1 MKFELKIDID
11 ELDYAQ
17 TIRALLPYIKKE
29 DLPLP
34 DMVRNA
40 AGTPGVLENFLKFI
54 PKEKQDEMILKA
66 FEKNKIR
73 IIAKAHKMAD
83 KAGIDMKISDISL
96 KEQTDDVVVIG

>member
-40 AGTPGVLENFLKFI
+40 AETPGVLENFLKFI

-83 KAGIDMKISDISL
+83 KAGVDVKISDISL

>member
-40 AGTPGVLENFLKFI
+40 AETPGMLENFLKFI

-66 FEKNKIR
+66 FEKNKVR

-83 KAGIDMKISDISL
+83 KAGIDVKISDISL

>member
-1 MKFELKIDID
+1 MKFELKIDIA

-40 AGTPGVLENFLKFI
+40 AETPGVLENFLKFI

-83 KAGIDMKISDISL
+83 KAGIDVKISDISL

>member
-40 AGTPGVLENFLKFI
+40 AETPGVLENFLKFI

-83 KAGIDMKISDISL
+83 KAGIDVKISDISL
-96 KEQTDDVVVIG
+96 NEQTDDVVVIG

>member
-1 MKFELKIDID
+1 MKFELKIDLD

-40 AGTPGVLENFLKFI
+40 AETPGVLENFLKFI

-66 FEKNKIR
+66 FEKNKVR

>member
-40 AGTPGVLENFLKFI
+40 AETSGVLENFLKFI

-83 KAGIDMKISDISL
+83 KAGIDVKISDISL

>member
-17 TIRALLPYIKKE
+17 TIRALLTYIKKE

-40 AGTPGVLENFLKFI
+40 AETPGVLENFLKFI

-83 KAGIDMKISDISL
+83 KAGIDVKISDISL

>member
-40 AGTPGVLENFLKFI
+40 AETPGVLENFLKFI

>member
-29 DLPLP
+29 NLPLP

-40 AGTPGVLENFLKFI
+40 AETPGVLENFLKFI

-66 FEKNKIR
+66 FEKNKVR
-73 IIAKAHKMAD
+73 IISKAHQMAD
-83 KAGIDMKISDISL
+83 KMGVDVKISDISL

>member
-11 ELDYAQ
+11 ELGYAQ
-17 TIRALLPYIKKE
+17 TIRALIPYIKKE

-40 AGTPGVLENFLKFI
+40 AETPGVLENFLKFI
-54 PKEKQDEMILKA
+54 PKKKQDEMILKA
-66 FEKNKIR
+66 FEKNKVR

-83 KAGIDMKISDISL
+83 KAGIDVKISDISL

>member
-17 TIRALLPYIKKE
+17 TIRALLPYIKKD

-40 AGTPGVLENFLKFI
+40 AETPGVLENFLKFI

>member
-40 AGTPGVLENFLKFI
+40 AETPGVLENFLKFI

-83 KAGIDMKISDISL
+83 KAGIDVKISDISL

>member
-40 AGTPGVLENFLKFI
+40 AETPGVLENFLKFI

-73 IIAKAHKMAD
+73 IIAKAHKMAY
-83 KAGIDMKISDISL
+83 KAGIDVKISDISL

>member
-17 TIRALLPYIKKE
+17 TIRALLPYIKKD

-40 AGTPGVLENFLKFI
+40 AETPGVLENFLKFI

-83 KAGIDMKISDISL
+83 KAGIDVKISDISL

>member
-11 ELDYAQ
+11 EVDYAQ

-40 AGTPGVLENFLKFI
+40 AETPGVLENFLKFI

-66 FEKNKIR
+66 FEKNKVR

-83 KAGIDMKISDISL
+83 KAGIDVKISDISL